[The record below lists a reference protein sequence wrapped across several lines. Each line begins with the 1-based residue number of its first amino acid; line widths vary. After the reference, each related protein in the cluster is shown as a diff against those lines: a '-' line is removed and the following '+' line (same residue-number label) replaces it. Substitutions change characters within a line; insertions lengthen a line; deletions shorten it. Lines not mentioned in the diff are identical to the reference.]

1 MDYNYA
7 ALTKEVTPEDIRAYQ
22 AVAHPKTNDTITK
35 VFKIIGIVLL
45 AGIILATLVSIFF
58 AVGQGGSGAWGPA
71 VTFMIT
77 TTVIIGIAVAVYF
90 GSKMENRRRVR
101 LSWFAADNGL
111 IYQPAVTGI
120 AHAGMFF
127 QLGHSRRVTHSLTGQ
142 LPKGGNFQFAD
153 YNYTTGSG
161 KNQQTHTMSFIRIQL
176 ERNLPHMVLDSMK
189 NNMKLF
195 GANMSNLP
203 VSFQK
208 DQVLT
213 LEGNFNDY
221 FKLYAPKEYERDALY
236 VFTPDLMALFMDTI
250 AVNDAEIV
258 DDQLYVYSSSTIAYE
273 NPAVVQNIMKI
284 IEVVGGKTIRRTDRY
299 SDERAT
305 TADVGMVAAPARRL
319 KRGGSVFAI
328 IFTVAIILYVIYSFV
343 QP

>member
-7 ALTKEVTPEDIRAYQ
+7 ALTKEVTPEDIRAYN
-22 AVAHPKTNDTITK
+22 AVSRPTSNDTITK

-45 AGIILATLVSIFF
+45 SGFIVVTIGSIIIAIM
-58 AVGQGGSGAWGPA
+58 QGGSGGWGTA
-71 VTFMIT
+71 VTFLIT
-77 TTVIIGIAVAVYF
+77 TIVIVGISVAVYY
-90 GSKMENRRRVR
+90 GSRMEARRRVR
-101 LSWFAADNGL
+101 LSWFAADNKL
-111 IYQPAVTGI
+111 VYQPAVTGI

-127 QLGHSRRVTHSLTGQ
+127 QLGHSRRVTHSLTGS
-142 LPKGGNFQFAD
+142 LSNGGTFQFAD

-176 ERNLPHMVLDSMK
+176 ERHLPHMVLDSMK

-203 VSFQK
+203 VSFKK

-250 AVNDAEIV
+250 AVNDAEII
-258 DDQLYVYSSSTIAYE
+258 DDQLYVYSSRTITYE
-273 NPAVVQNIMKI
+273 NPVVVQNIMKI
-284 IEVVGGKTIRRTDRY
+284 VELVGGRTIRRTDRY

-305 TADVGMVAAPARRL
+305 AADAGSVAAPARRL
-319 KRGGSVFAI
+319 KRSGSVFAV
-328 IFTVAIILYVIYSFV
+328 IFTVAIILYVIYSFI